1 MSGGFPAEARIAT
14 DKEERACLGP
24 VLIDAPKQQQSIM
37 GFVVLAVNAL
47 LQRRRRC
54 IIPAGQL

>member
-1 MSGGFPAEARIAT
+1 MNT
-14 DKEERACLGP
+14 VTEERAFLGP

-47 LQRRRRC
+47 YNIGRPALVVIWYC
-54 IIPAGQL
+54 LAGQI

>member
-1 MSGGFPAEARIAT
+1 MNT
-14 DKEERACLGP
+14 VTEERAFLGP

-47 LQRRRRC
+47 YNTGGPALVVIWYC
-54 IIPAGQL
+54 LAGQI